1 MSVHE
6 YDYHLPP
13 HLIAQTP
20 AARRDA
26 ARMLVLDRAAS
37 EYAHAVV
44 ADLPRFL
51 NAGDVLVLNDTR
63 VLHARLRTVRE
74 STGGKVELL
83 LLAPL
88 ADGEWEAMARP
99 ARRLREGERLGLAT
113 GEVVEV
119 RRRRP
124 DGLVVVALPAHV
136 AASLE
141 QHGELPLPPYIRGYE
156 GDPQRYQ
163 TIYARSEGSVAAP
176 TAGLHFTPELLADLQ
191 AADVMARYITLHVG
205 AGTFK
210 PVQVERVEDHRMHSE
225 PYFVPKGLIEELGTA
240 RSRGRRVVA
249 VGTTTARSL
258 ESVAR
263 CPEAEGSWQQTDIFI
278 RPGHDWQLVDG
289 LLTNFHLPR
298 SSLLMLVSALAGQ
311 ERIRNA
317 YEEAIQRGYRFYSFG
332 DAMLIL

>member
-6 YDYHLPP
+6 YDYHLPS

-26 ARMLVLDRAAS
+26 ARMLVLDRTS
-37 EYAHAVV
+37 PEYVHAVV
-44 ADLPRFL
+44 ADLPHFL
-51 NAGDVLVLNDTR
+51 QAGDFLVLNNTR

-74 STGGKVELL
+74 ATGGKVELL

-99 ARRLREGERLGLAT
+99 SRRLHDGERLRLST
-113 GEVVEV
+113 GVFVEV
-119 RRRRP
+119 RRRTS
-124 DGLVVVALPAHV
+124 DGLVVVALPNEVSAT
-136 AASLE
+136 LD

-156 GDPQRYQ
+156 GDTERYQ
-163 TIYARSEGSVAAP
+163 TVYSCSEGSVAAP
-176 TAGLHFTPELLADLQ
+176 TAGLHFTEELLTALQ
-191 AADVMARYITLHVG
+191 AAGVLVRYITLHVG
-205 AGTFK
+205 VGTFK
-210 PVQVERVEDHRMHSE
+210 PVQVERVEDHRVHSE
-225 PYFVPKGLIEELGTA
+225 PYFVPVGLLDELETA
-240 RSRGRRVVA
+240 RAVGHRVVA

-258 ESVAR
+258 ESAAL
-263 CPEAEGSWQQTDIFI
+263 CPGAEGSWQRTDIFI
-278 RPGHDWQLVDG
+278 RPGHEWRLVDG

-311 ERIRNA
+311 DRIRQA
-317 YEEAIQRGYRFYSFG
+317 YEEAIRQGYRFYSFG